1 MYGKDTNLSGRI
13 LFSIFSA
20 NGLKF
25 EGVQP
30 TERGCRADNF
40 RWENMHLLIFD
51 HQHMS
56 VTPSA
61 IKEQRIPLSVW
72 TCSYSQVM

>member
-25 EGVQP
+25 ESVQP
-30 TERGCRADNF
+30 EEDVGPTDNF
-40 RWENMHLLIFD
+40 RWENMHLLIFG
-51 HQHMS
+51 HQHVFYALS
-56 VTPSA
+56 N
-61 IKEQRIPLSVW
+61 QRTTNPIICMNLW
-72 TCSYSQVM
+72 L